1 MIFRPHGP
9 RTLGA
14 VVEEY
19 ITMTAV
25 AASRQA
31 AQEDQEDQEAEE
43 AESSVTPPMTGHHWN
58 HEVHARGAAFG
69 FNTIPFTSQ
78 AERLVFTSSQSLY

>member
-1 MIFRPHGP
+1 
-9 RTLGA
+9 
-14 VVEEY
+14 
-19 ITMTAV
+19 MTAV

-31 AQEDQEDQEAEE
+31 AQEGHENQEAEE
-43 AESSVTPPMTGHHWN
+43 AEASVTPPMTGHHWN

-78 AERLVFTSSQSLY
+78 ADRLVIESLQSLY